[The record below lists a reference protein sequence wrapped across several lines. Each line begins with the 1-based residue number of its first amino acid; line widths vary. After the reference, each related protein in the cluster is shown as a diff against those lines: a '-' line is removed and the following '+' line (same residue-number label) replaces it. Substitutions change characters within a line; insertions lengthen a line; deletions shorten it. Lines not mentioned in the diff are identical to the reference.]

1 MLSAP
6 LIRALAS
13 DTSAHSSINTPEVSG
28 LFASSAH
35 DLGSVLGPSSPT
47 SLTRHYTSLQ
57 EHADQITGTE
67 TAGKDEGL
75 TPRQVTRREGFA
87 WGQRSSLEDER
98 RHSRYQMPMEQ
109 ERQSSPPPLDE
120 IIRRTTI
127 DDADDLQNIKLRHM
141 DSIESH
147 ASGVTYPAASIST
160 SVETSDS
167 YVRDNRRSSIAA
179 FAKGIV
185 QHVPNLRMPR
195 PQESKEDQQRRDS
208 GDGASMKLHKKD
220 RVLSFAPLPLVKSK
234 ESYEKGSK
242 PSVVIEEP
250 STPVDTPPTAV
261 NNATT
266 PPNPHSTSKG
276 GLRDRRKVNLDL
288 SMPAQMPDLPARGR
302 LPVDMMG
309 SLGAPRSRSPKTP
322 WVRKEQPQWEPAMM
336 TKSAPIL
343 EEDYIR
349 DNTSAQ
355 RNDNYGGI
363 GLLPDTNTLFSS
375 QSPKFERPPA
385 RVRDRCYISR
395 PKSKRTRSGRS
406 DKSGTSASDS
416 TLARTPDSSWTPAE
430 ERIYQ
435 EHQAQTRSELRKI
448 ASESKASRSR
458 RWYWLGKAS
467 SEDAP
472 SSPRPVEPL
481 SRRFSINPFRR
492 SNRISD
498 QTDAEVSSKQQAP
511 SSVHP
516 SRGKHVPPSTS
527 LAHIPVPP
535 AFIPPG
541 VQRVPTPPIFDANGE
556 VKGKLANFFFDAQ
569 GGGAMNVRTKIKP
582 SPGGYWD
589 SDALL
594 MSLSSDIDNHEDND
608 EDEGPEG
615 PRSDF
620 VHTPV
625 DFEPNGT
632 SGLTAIVS
640 NVQGNSSSYLSV
652 KPPAS
657 PSLAATSPM
666 LGHDGWYRIHQSH
679 FPDTPDERTLTALA
693 RQEEEERRKF
703 EWLVSEHLPDSPL
716 CPLHAKYRGPSAGLC
731 YWHGRR
737 SGNKIRKGE
746 YGRAGVKA
754 AKKSISG
761 DGGHSKDD
769 YHAGDVGVVGTPGL
783 AGTPTREVKKRRL
796 ISLSSS

>member
-127 DDADDLQNIKLRHM
+127 DDADDLQNINLRHM

-185 QHVPNLRMPR
+185 QHVPNLRTPR

-632 SGLTAIVS
+632 PGLTAIVS

-783 AGTPTREVKKRRL
+783 AGTPTREGKKRRL

>member
-87 WGQRSSLEDER
+87 WGQRPSLEDER

-220 RVLSFAPLPLVKSK
+220 RVLSFAPLPFVKPK

-266 PPNPHSTSKG
+266 PLNPHSTSKG

-302 LPVDMMG
+302 LPVDMTG
-309 SLGAPRSRSPKTP
+309 SLGAPRPRSPKTP

-349 DNTSAQ
+349 DNTSAP

-363 GLLPDTNTLFSS
+363 GLLPDNNTLFSS

-498 QTDAEVSSKQQAP
+498 QTDAEVSKQQAL
-511 SSVHP
+511 SSIHP

-632 SGLTAIVS
+632 PGLTAIVS

-693 RQEEEERRKF
+693 RQEEEERLR
-703 EWLVSEHLPDSPL
+703 ESVDIETWIL
-716 CPLHAKYRGPSAGLC
+716 
-731 YWHGRR
+731 
-737 SGNKIRKGE
+737 
-746 YGRAGVKA
+746 RAQ
-754 AKKSISG
+754 
-761 DGGHSKDD
+761 
-769 YHAGDVGVVGTPGL
+769 TL
-783 AGTPTREVKKRRL
+783 L
-796 ISLSSS
+796 

>member
-87 WGQRSSLEDER
+87 WGQRPSLEDER

-185 QHVPNLRMPR
+185 QHVPNLRTPR

-458 RWYWLGKAS
+458 RWYWLGKDS

-472 SSPRPVEPL
+472 SSPRPVEHL

-632 SGLTAIVS
+632 PGLTAIVS

>member
-309 SLGAPRSRSPKTP
+309 SLGAPRPRSPKTP

-458 RWYWLGKAS
+458 RWYWLGKDS

-632 SGLTAIVS
+632 PGLTAIVS

-652 KPPAS
+652 EPPAS

>member
-87 WGQRSSLEDER
+87 WGQRPSLEDER

-322 WVRKEQPQWEPAMM
+322 WVRKEQPQWEPVMM

-343 EEDYIR
+343 KEDYIR
-349 DNTSAQ
+349 DNTSAP

-435 EHQAQTRSELRKI
+435 EHQTQTRSELRKI

-527 LAHIPVPP
+527 LAHILVPP

-632 SGLTAIVS
+632 PGLTAIVS

-693 RQEEEERRKF
+693 RQEEEERLR
-703 EWLVSEHLPDSPL
+703 ESVDIETWIL
-716 CPLHAKYRGPSAGLC
+716 
-731 YWHGRR
+731 
-737 SGNKIRKGE
+737 
-746 YGRAGVKA
+746 RAQ
-754 AKKSISG
+754 
-761 DGGHSKDD
+761 
-769 YHAGDVGVVGTPGL
+769 TL
-783 AGTPTREVKKRRL
+783 L
-796 ISLSSS
+796 

>member
-35 DLGSVLGPSSPT
+35 DLGSVLGLSSPT

-87 WGQRSSLEDER
+87 WGQRPSLEDER

-185 QHVPNLRMPR
+185 QHVPNLRTPR

-234 ESYEKGSK
+234 ESYEKGLK

-349 DNTSAQ
+349 DNTSAP

-693 RQEEEERRKF
+693 RQEEEERRPVIRLGK
-703 EWLVSEHLPDSPL
+703 VSM
-716 CPLHAKYRGPSAGLC
+716 AG
-731 YWHGRR
+731 
-737 SGNKIRKGE
+737 
-746 YGRAGVKA
+746 
-754 AKKSISG
+754 
-761 DGGHSKDD
+761 
-769 YHAGDVGVVGTPGL
+769 
-783 AGTPTREVKKRRL
+783 RE
-796 ISLSSS
+796 

>member
-87 WGQRSSLEDER
+87 WGQRPSLEDER

-185 QHVPNLRMPR
+185 QHVPNLRTPR

-349 DNTSAQ
+349 DNTSAP

-693 RQEEEERRKF
+693 RQEEEERR
-703 EWLVSEHLPDSPL
+703 
-716 CPLHAKYRGPSAGLC
+716 
-731 YWHGRR
+731 
-737 SGNKIRKGE
+737 RKG
-746 YGRAGVKA
+746 
-754 AKKSISG
+754 
-761 DGGHSKDD
+761 
-769 YHAGDVGVVGTPGL
+769 VGMMTTIL
-783 AGTPTREVKKRRL
+783 
-796 ISLSSS
+796 

>member
-87 WGQRSSLEDER
+87 WGQRPSLEDER

-266 PPNPHSTSKG
+266 PPNPHLTSKG

-349 DNTSAQ
+349 DNTSAP

-395 PKSKRTRSGRS
+395 PKSRRTRSGRS

-511 SSVHP
+511 SSVHS

-632 SGLTAIVS
+632 PGLTAIVS

-703 EWLVSEHLPDSPL
+703 EWLVPEHLPDSPL

>member
-349 DNTSAQ
+349 DNTSAP

-458 RWYWLGKAS
+458 RWYWLGKDS

-472 SSPRPVEPL
+472 SSPRPVEHL

-632 SGLTAIVS
+632 PGLTAIVS

>member
-13 DTSAHSSINTPEVSG
+13 DTSAHFSINTPEVSG

-87 WGQRSSLEDER
+87 WGQRPSLEDER

-185 QHVPNLRMPR
+185 QHVPNLRTPR

-349 DNTSAQ
+349 DNTSAP

-693 RQEEEERRKF
+693 RQEEEERR
-703 EWLVSEHLPDSPL
+703 
-716 CPLHAKYRGPSAGLC
+716 
-731 YWHGRR
+731 
-737 SGNKIRKGE
+737 RKG
-746 YGRAGVKA
+746 
-754 AKKSISG
+754 
-761 DGGHSKDD
+761 
-769 YHAGDVGVVGTPGL
+769 VGMMTTIL
-783 AGTPTREVKKRRL
+783 
-796 ISLSSS
+796 